1 MSSSRVVVHLVVL
14 VVVPSGRCQSNVYLP
29 LKDNDGRSL
38 AAEIG
43 AVEDACF
50 EAFGAWTLTGLFQGV
65 WRMKTGERKM
75 DTSAVYMIVL
85 AEEKLSE
92 LEEIIRSFKARTK
105 QESIFLEVER
115 NVDVRFL

>member
-1 MSSSRVVVHLVVL
+1 MAEVKATF
-14 VVVPSGRCQSNVYLP
+14 YLP
-29 LKDNDGRSL
+29 LKDNEGRSL

-43 AVEDACF
+43 QVEDACY

-65 WRMKTGERKM
+65 WKMKTGERKM

-85 AEEKLSE
+85 GEERLSE
-92 LEEIIRSFKARTK
+92 LEAVLRDFKAKAK
-105 QESIFLEVER
+105 QEAIFLEVER

>member
-1 MSSSRVVVHLVVL
+1 MADVKATF
-14 VVVPSGRCQSNVYLP
+14 YLP

-43 AVEDACF
+43 EVENSCY
-50 EAFGAWTLTGLFQGV
+50 EAFGAWTLTGFFQGV

-85 AEEKLSE
+85 GEERLAE
-92 LEEIIRSFKARTK
+92 LEAILRGFKSKTQ
-105 QESIFLEVER
+105 QESIFVEVEH

>member
-1 MSSSRVVVHLVVL
+1 MADVKATF
-14 VVVPSGRCQSNVYLP
+14 YLP
-29 LKDNDGRSL
+29 LKDNDGRRLTS
-38 AAEIG
+38 EIG
-43 AVEDACF
+43 AVEDACY
-50 EAFGAWTLTGLFQGV
+50 EDFGAWTLTGLFQGV

-85 AEEKLSE
+85 AEERLPE
-92 LEEIIRSFKARTK
+92 LEAIIRSFKAKTQ

>member
-1 MSSSRVVVHLVVL
+1 MTDVKATF
-14 VVVPSGRCQSNVYLP
+14 YLP
-29 LKDNDGRSL
+29 LKDNGGRSL

-43 AVEDACF
+43 GVEDACYA
-50 EAFGAWTLTGLFQGV
+50 AFGAWTLTGYFQGV

-75 DTSAVYMIVL
+75 DTSAVYTIIL
-85 AEEKLSE
+85 AEERLPE
-92 LEEIIRSFKARTK
+92 LEAVLRAFKARSR

>member
-1 MSSSRVVVHLVVL
+1 MADVKATF
-14 VVVPSGRCQSNVYLP
+14 YLP

-38 AAEIG
+38 ASEIG
-43 AVEDACF
+43 AVEDTCY
-50 EAFGAWTLTGLFQGV
+50 EAFGVWTLTGYFQGV

-85 AEEKLSE
+85 AEERLLE
-92 LEEIIRSFKARTK
+92 LEVILRTFKAKTQ

-115 NVDVRFL
+115 HVDVRFL